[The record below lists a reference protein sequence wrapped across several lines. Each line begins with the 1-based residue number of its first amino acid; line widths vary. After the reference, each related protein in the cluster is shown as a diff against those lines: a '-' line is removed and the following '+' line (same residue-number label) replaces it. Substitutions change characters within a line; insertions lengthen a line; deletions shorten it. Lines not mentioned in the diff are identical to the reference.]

1 MPSKTRSNKKLYTST
16 PTSSS
21 DRLRAQQVAPENNTQ
36 DEEFLARGAS
46 QPTQTQF
53 LDLQTPSS
61 QRPSEMDQLS
71 VLNQT
76 IEGTTERMEALAIQP
91 METTSQNSDPFPYEG
106 EVKQLKGLLTII
118 AKASH
123 HKTFMEM
130 CLSKGE
136 APRTMVP
143 QIKPHIYHTNQK
155 TERLWRQTLTQAS
168 LNLVSILINH
178 HTTTIRE
185 TTATLRKLEQEMKE
199 KLEEHPSHIE
209 SWKAKTQEALE
220 TVNKLSEDLKKTR
233 ESKLNPNRKRRSQ
246 ESGLD
251 DPPSSKRQPQQ
262 KDMEELLRQVL
273 LQSKNEQRP
282 PRGAWRGRNRGRG
295 RGGRRI

>member
-16 PTSSS
+16 PTSST
-21 DRLRAQQVAPENNTQ
+21 DRLRAQQIAPENNTQ

-53 LDLQTPSS
+53 LDLQTPNS
-61 QRPSEMDQLS
+61 QRPSQMDQLS
-71 VLNQT
+71 LSGVLNQT

-91 METTSQNSDPFPYEG
+91 METSSHNEPFPYEG

-185 TTATLRKLEQEMKE
+185 TTTTLRQLERDERQARGTPDTPRE
-199 KLEEHPSHIE
+199 L
-209 SWKAKTQEALE
+209 
-220 TVNKLSEDLKKTR
+220 
-233 ESKLNPNRKRRSQ
+233 ESKSTRGPGNSQ
-246 ESGLD
+246 QTL
-251 DPPSSKRQPQQ
+251 
-262 KDMEELLRQVL
+262 
-273 LQSKNEQRP
+273 
-282 PRGAWRGRNRGRG
+282 
-295 RGGRRI
+295 